1 MATAVFLVGAP
12 AFGLAAAFF
21 AAGGDFLTAAFFGAG
36 ALFLRAGAL
45 ALVAGT
51 PFLVAAFLVAAFL
64 ATAVFLRARIALVAV
79 DPLALDPAFFAAVV
93 AFDGGTAFLGLDGAA
108 FFTAVTSASF
118 KVPHRLVA
126 TVRTW

>member
-1 MATAVFLVGAP
+1 
-12 AFGLAAAFF
+12 
-21 AAGGDFLTAAFFGAG
+21 
-36 ALFLRAGAL
+36 
-45 ALVAGT
+45 
-51 PFLVAAFLVAAFL
+51 
-64 ATAVFLRARIALVAV
+64 V